1 AVSVVRSYLGAL
13 ARGDRATAA
22 SYLAHGTPNEPF
34 MNSLAHVAT
43 IHSASA
49 GPQQYEVTADVQTPE
64 GEYYVTF
71 TLQQGPGG
79 LQITDHYTIK
89 PH

>member
-1 AVSVVRSYLGAL
+1 MRSYLGAL
-13 ARGDRATAA
+13 ARGDRATAT
-22 SYLAHGTPNEPF
+22 SYLAHGAPNEPF
-34 MNSLAHVAT
+34 MNAQAHIET
-43 IHSASA
+43 IRSTSI
-49 GPQQYEVTADVQTPE
+49 GTQQYQVTADVHTPA

-89 PH
+89 PQ